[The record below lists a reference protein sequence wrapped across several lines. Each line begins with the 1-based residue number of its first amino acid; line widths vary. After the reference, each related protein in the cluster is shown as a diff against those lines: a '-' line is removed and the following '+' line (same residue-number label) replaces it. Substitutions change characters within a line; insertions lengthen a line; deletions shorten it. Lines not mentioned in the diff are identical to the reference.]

1 MQLFYLEY
9 PENEIILSA
18 EESKHAIKVLHKKE
32 GDMLNLDGKGN
43 LFIAELLQTAEKL
56 ALDL

>member
-1 MQLFYLEY
+1 MLGFFYTFEKYNYSILEY

-32 GDMLNLDGKGN
+32 GDMLNLMVKA
-43 LFIAELLQTAEKL
+43 ICLLRK
-56 ALDL
+56 